1 MNNGTVFCNQIVRIG
16 NAAVEAFLRHRNHF
30 CKGSRIVA
38 VFRVAL
44 RRLQDIINFRIGH
57 VILHNTRCRNHNLA
71 LSHIDEEADTVWLFR
86 ILFVIKIICN
96 RLTVLGTAAA
106 LGQDDHM
113 NFRIVLELRAGS
125 LEVLLLRIRKK
136 RCIVVDMLG
145 FGFYGIHRKNPA
157 QQKGRK
163 NPEQILSCFFHSS
176 HAKYP
181 PISITI
187 RTRRALTADVRRALF
202 RS

>member
-1 MNNGTVFCNQIVRIG
+1 MTVDQRIPAVSDVYAFQIRIALCTTVFLSSVALPDSKINKNSCRSRCDNRNKSFRAVDFAVMNNGTVFCNQIVRIG
-16 NAAVEAFLRHRNHF
+16 NASVEAFLRHRNHF

-96 RLTVLGTAAA
+96 RLTVLGTTAA

-113 NFRIVLELRAGS
+113 ELCIALELCTGS
-125 LEVLLLRIRKK
+125 LEVLLLLIGKK
-136 RCIVVDMLG
+136 
-145 FGFYGIHRKNPA
+145 
-157 QQKGRK
+157 
-163 NPEQILSCFFHSS
+163 
-176 HAKYP
+176 
-181 PISITI
+181 
-187 RTRRALTADVRRALF
+187 
-202 RS
+202 

>member
-57 VILHNTRCRNHNLA
+57 VILHNTRGRNHNLA

-96 RLTVLGTAAA
+96 RLTVLGTTAA

-113 NFRIVLELRAGS
+113 ELCIALELCTGS
-125 LEVLLLRIRKK
+125 LEVLLLLIGKK
-136 RCIVVDMLG
+136 
-145 FGFYGIHRKNPA
+145 
-157 QQKGRK
+157 
-163 NPEQILSCFFHSS
+163 
-176 HAKYP
+176 
-181 PISITI
+181 
-187 RTRRALTADVRRALF
+187 
-202 RS
+202 